1 MRKQIHGK
9 TIQMISLMLGITGAL
24 VISGCSSS
32 GSIGNGGGNTPV
44 TNSSVITIDN
54 AGIIPVFGNTST
66 STVVYVH
73 NNGNQTISGITYTAK
88 LNTAKT
94 SSALSAQLTKLL
106 QINKNLTG
114 VIGEQCST
122 IAAGQSC
129 PLSITTP
136 VLSGSNTQ
144 GSMLIGASYK
154 YNDKDN
160 TFSQII
166 NYAQGQNNQLAAG
179 AIFQAGANISGFGN
193 SVGYATIYLYGSGHN
208 QVYDVSSMTINKP
221 VITIVN
227 GNISGHQIQSNF
239 VQAVEVSSPILSSS
253 LSATITVKSS
263 VAQNKSTPAV
273 KTAKSTN
280 HALQTT
286 NEFISSV
293 DLSVE
298 PTSSGAILTT
308 GLVPLINTATSTSGS
323 MLVLN
328 SGNEP
333 AQIGSVSAGSGISNL
348 SGCSNST
355 LASGDSCSITFSV
368 SEAGGSANITV
379 PYSGGSA
386 SSVVGNVTWY
396 NGVGA
401 PLVTMSAADN
411 PLTFPATVG
420 GSTTVTVTNVGGYTL
435 EEISIPTPVVVG
447 GSATASISGNTC
459 TSSLA
464 INASCSYVVT
474 VVDSVTDLNQQINLG
489 FIASYAGSSG
499 SHSYSRVMPLNYSST
514 SYGAI
519 ISIDP
524 SSASLTI
531 TGNNNESTTQVLT
544 ISNSGNV
551 PANISRALSDNPAYL
566 SESASSC
573 GATLNADSSC
583 SVTLQFGPTYS
594 ADGSSGCSI
603 YTVNYTAVG
612 QTPSGSVSSTIDWT
626 VQSYAQGI
634 SLTDQSALGSTS
646 GNGETSETQY
656 NFTALGRD
664 QVITKSITLTYANT
678 GTNSMKITGIQD
690 GNSPYTWQVGG
701 NGTTCTPGITLAP
714 ADTCK
719 IVYDSVFESN
729 ILALRNV
736 GTTYTE
742 NLTVPTLIYQDA
754 VNSNIQF
761 SAQPNLPTGG
771 VTVYAQSNQATL
783 ANSVT
788 VNELGTS
795 YESVTISHLL
805 ANADDSLYVT
815 VTSKMEDYF
824 VTIPTLGDPTGC
836 SYSSAN
842 GLITQTCIMGKND
855 PALSVTYMVNQSLL
869 NNDSDLTLTVLFSTD
884 NLSQIVAMNQIY
896 ATVNLGLGSCNPCH
910 IFVTNGT
917 HDGNLSQECIGA
929 GCATSSE
936 SGILGADAI
945 CQAEAS
951 AHSIAGTFK
960 AIVLATTRYPCDAS
974 GECGASHMSNWV
986 IHANTVYENLAG
998 GSVAT
1003 SNDQY
1008 VLPQLTVWPS
1018 YADGTAISLVEPI
1031 YTGIAVG
1038 RVNAGKTD
1046 IDAWSPF
1053 NINSSVPGYS
1063 LQNCNDWTS
1072 ADVNIK
1078 AVSAAPTGFFGT
1090 NGDAS
1095 TWYAGWGNGSSYYA
1109 YSQWFNSA
1117 QVCANQYALICA
1129 QQ

>member
-1 MRKQIHGK
+1 MRKQIHSK
-9 TIQMISLMLGITGAL
+9 VIRTISIVLGITGVL
-24 VISGCSSS
+24 VVLGCSNS
-32 GSIGNGGGNTPV
+32 GSSSNGGGNVPV

-54 AGIIPVFGNTST
+54 AGTIPVFGNSST
-66 STVVYVH
+66 TTVVYVH
-73 NNGNQTISGITYTAK
+73 NNGTKTISGITYTAK
-88 LNTAKT
+88 LNSSKT
-94 SSALSAQLTKLL
+94 SSVLSAKLTKLL
-106 QINKNLTG
+106 QSNKNLTG

-144 GSMLIGASYK
+144 GSMQISASYK
-154 YNDKDN
+154 YNNKDN
-160 TFSQII
+160 TFSQIV
-166 NYAQGQNNQLAAG
+166 NYSRVQNDQLAAG
-179 AIFQAGANISGFGN
+179 AIFQAGTNISGFGN

-221 VITIVN
+221 AVTIVN

-263 VAQNKSTPAV
+263 VAQNKSMTAV
-273 KTAKSTN
+273 KTVKSTN
-280 HALQTT
+280 NALQIT
-286 NEFISSV
+286 NEFTSSV

-328 SGNEP
+328 SGNQP
-333 AQIGSVSAGSGISNL
+333 AQIGSVSAGSGIGNL

-355 LASGDSCSITFSV
+355 LAAGDSCSITFSV
-368 SEAGGSANITV
+368 SEGGGSANITV

-386 SSVVGNVTWY
+386 GSVVGNVTWY

-420 GSTTVTVTNVGGYTL
+420 SSTTVTVTNVGGYTL

-447 GSATASISGNTC
+447 GSATASVSSNTC

-474 VVDSVTDLNQQINLG
+474 VADSATDLNQQINLG

-499 SHSYSRVMPLNYSST
+499 SQSYSRVMPLSYSST

-524 SSASLTI
+524 SSASVTI

-566 SESASSC
+566 SESASNC
-573 GATLNADSSC
+573 GATLNAESSC

-594 ADGSSGCSI
+594 ADSSSGSSV
-603 YTVNYTAVG
+603 YTVNYTAAG

-634 SLTDQSALGSTS
+634 SLTEQSALGSTS

-664 QVITKSITLTYANT
+664 QVITKSITLTYTNT

-701 NGTTCTPGITLAP
+701 NGTTCIPGTTILAP
-714 ADTCK
+714 TDTCK

-742 NLTVPTLIYQDA
+742 NLTVPTLVYQDA
-754 VNSNIQF
+754 TNSNVQF

-771 VTVYAQSNQATL
+771 VTIYAQSNQATL

-788 VNELGTS
+788 VNELGTP

-855 PALSVTYMVNQSLL
+855 PSLSVTYMVNQSLL

-896 ATVNLGLGSCNPCH
+896 ATVNLGLVAPCNPCH

-917 HDGNLSQECIGA
+917 HDGNLSQECSGA

-936 SGILGADAI
+936 SGILGADSI
-945 CQAEAS
+945 CQAEARTN
-951 AHSIAGTFK
+951 HIAGTFK
-960 AIVLATTRYPCDAS
+960 AIVLSSTRYPCDAS
-974 GECGASHMSNWV
+974 GECGDSHMSNWV

-1003 SNDQY
+1003 SNGQY
-1008 VLPQLTVWPS
+1008 VLPQPTQWPS
-1018 YADGTAISLVEPI
+1018 YADGTVINSDPLF
-1031 YTGIAVG
+1031 TGISVG
-1038 RVNAGKTD
+1038 RVNAAKTD

-1053 NINSSVPGYS
+1053 DINSSVPGYS

-1072 ADVNIK
+1072 TDGM
-1078 AVSAAPTGFFGT
+1078 AVSAAPTSWFGT

-1095 TWYAGWGNGSSYYA
+1095 NWYAGYGNASSYYVF
-1109 YSQWFNSA
+1109 SQWVNSA
-1117 QVCANQYALICA
+1117 QACGVRRSLICA